1 MSYAQCPATANG
13 VPALAEGWMKT
24 SHIPQPLLLVVTF
37 LMKTQWATIKP
48 LVNCYLS
55 VCGKLDDWETC
66 AVYQV
71 QHPAGII
78 PYYFRSNFLVI
89 FSDTRVMS
97 IESNTCHIELNT
109 WLFTGYL
116 PPQARVSVRNQQCQ
130 VTDTNTFAQFWA
142 VRHFTCTTLQLAGVG
157 VKITRNTFALMF
169 PNLHKILRKEIGILF
184 LLCNMNRWPG
194 WCNTPIN

>member
-1 MSYAQCPATANG
+1 MI
-13 VPALAEGWMKT
+13 EK
-24 SHIPQPLLLVVTF
+24 
-37 LMKTQWATIKP
+37 
-48 LVNCYLS
+48 
-55 VCGKLDDWETC
+55 
-66 AVYQV
+66 
-71 QHPAGII
+71 HPAGII

-157 VKITRNTFALMF
+157 VKITRNTFALVSK
-169 PNLHKILRKEIGILF
+169 LAQDIAKG
-184 LLCNMNRWPG
+184 NRNIVFALQYEPV
-194 WCNTPIN
+194 TRVV